1 MEKLMTSKKNRNL
14 TRNLADE
21 KQRFGIRKFSVGVAS
36 VLLGTSLMFGANTQI
51 VHADSENGGINSSTE
66 TTSEVQSK
74 SENDAANTSNVKN
87 EAKATENEVE
97 TSRLFCKSC

>member
-1 MEKLMTSKKNRNL
+1 MTSKKNRNL

-36 VLLGTSLMFGANTQI
+36 VLLGTSLMFGTNTQI
-51 VHADSENGGINSSTE
+51 AHADSENGGVNSTTE

-74 SENDAANTSNVKN
+74 SENDAANTSNVN
-87 EAKATENEVE
+87 DESSAFFSNDSVFLLLL
-97 TSRLFCKSC
+97 S